1 MPNFSE
7 RRQTLTNSLY
17 PRYTVNNK
25 EFIAELARRTKL
37 NSKEAQQKV
46 SFLVQEITERLC
58 DEDAIMISNF
68 GTFETKKRL
77 ERVLVSPSTGQ
88 RMLVPPKI
96 VVGFKLSNTLKG
108 KIQ

>member
-1 MPNFSE
+1 M
-7 RRQTLTNSLY
+7 
-17 PRYTVNNK
+17 NNK
-25 EFIAELARRTKL
+25 EFIAELARRTNL
-37 NSKEAQQKV
+37 NTKETQQRMN
-46 SFLVQEITERLC
+46 FLVQEMTERLC
-58 DEDAIMISNF
+58 DEDSVMVSNF

-96 VVGFKLSNTLKG
+96 VVSFKLSNTLKS